1 MRCCLGTVHMY
12 SICRQMMLV
21 GKSSLVS
28 KSLTVFVARH
38 FNVDRL
44 FNVKNAEN
52 IIILQY
58 WQILLL
64 L

>member
-1 MRCCLGTVHMY
+1 
-12 SICRQMMLV
+12 MMLV